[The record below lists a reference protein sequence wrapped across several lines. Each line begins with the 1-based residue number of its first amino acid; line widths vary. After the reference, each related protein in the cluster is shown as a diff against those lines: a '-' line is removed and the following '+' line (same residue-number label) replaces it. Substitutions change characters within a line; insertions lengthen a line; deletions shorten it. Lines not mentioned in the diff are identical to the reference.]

1 MEGYYRRNSD
11 NEDCMDSEAAKGTL
25 YIDMDNIPEFHA
37 LLTQARQEADQLNET
52 IRKLERFDLEISFS
66 RRGGGEDR

>member
-1 MEGYYRRNSD
+1 
-11 NEDCMDSEAAKGTL
+11 MDSEATKGTL

-37 LLTQARQEADQLNET
+37 LLSQARKEADQLNET

-66 RRGGGEDR
+66 KGGSE

>member
-1 MEGYYRRNSD
+1 MEGYFRRNSD
-11 NEDCMDSEAAKGTL
+11 NEDCMDSEASKGTL

-37 LLTQARQEADQLNET
+37 LLSQARKEADQLNET

-66 RRGGGEDR
+66 KGGEDR